1 MPGLFEIKGWYIWV
15 PFLDPDD
22 IKIISLGVI
31 IREIS
36 VQYQYTDLLFTVLR
50 YKVKYISS
58 VNI

>member
-1 MPGLFEIKGWYIWV
+1 MPGLLEIKGWYIWV

>member
-1 MPGLFEIKGWYIWV
+1 MPGLLEIKGWYIWV

-22 IKIISLGVI
+22 IKIISLVVI

-36 VQYQYTDLLFTVLR
+36 AQYQYTDLLFTVLR
-50 YKVKYISS
+50 YKIKYISI